1 MATDIPNPTGAPDAG
16 DRSPEPR
23 EILDFLGSAP
33 DSIRDWAD
41 DLAAQ
46 VKAQAAELDVAKADA
61 LDDADAASPS
71 AKVTTPA
78 DLRTEPVR
86 FQQARRKGWHP
97 STVVLATLAVAALV
111 FGVYWIGQ
119 PDEPVAADQA
129 QMGAAQGNP
138 AANVDME
145 RLAELEL
152 ALAEDPSD
160 IDAHLEIGVMYFNL
174 QELEPAEH
182 HWTRVTQ
189 EDPENSMAWF
199 NLGFLHLYG
208 DEPDV
213 EAAEAAWERLLEV
226 APDSAEADVVRSHM
240 ASMMGTDDPH
250 RGMYVGDEDEFER
263 QRAEAEGADEAPA
276 TEN

>member
-1 MATDIPNPTGAPDAG
+1 MATDNIPNPAGGPDAG
-16 DRSPEPR
+16 DRSPETQ
-23 EILDFLGSAP
+23 EVLDFLGSAP
-33 DSIRDWAD
+33 ESLRPWAD
-41 DLAAQ
+41 SLAAQ
-46 VKAQAAELDVAKADA
+46 LTAETPEASTEA
-61 LDDADAASPS
+61 LDDAGAASP
-71 AKVTTPA
+71 ALKVTTPA

-86 FQQARRKGWHP
+86 FQRAPRKGWHP

-129 QMGAAQGNP
+129 QMGAPQDEP
-138 AANVDME
+138 AVDMA
-145 RLAELEL
+145 RLAELEQVL
-152 ALAEDPSD
+152 ADDPAD
-160 IDAHLEIGVMYFNL
+160 IDAHLEIGVLYFNL
-174 QELEPAEH
+174 QELESAGH

-208 DEPDV
+208 EEPDM
-213 EAAEAAWERLLEV
+213 EAAQAAWDRLLEV

-250 RGMYVGDEDEFER
+250 RGMYVGDPEEFEQ
-263 QRAEAEGADEAPA
+263 QRNQADGED
-276 TEN
+276 TVGESTTSEN